1 MKGVLPIGVLGFGLL
16 VASSLV
22 GPSTR
27 VQTAGGCTGTGT
39 TDTLNINQAAGVAVD
54 ARGVLSTKV
63 FADPT
68 GQLGQERRRA
78 AKAALNPKVATT
90 SKLRKV
96 SLNRL
101 EEAVKGRLALGQ
113 RPTDEM
119 LNLAGLTRIE
129 YVFCMPE
136 TKDIV
141 IAGPAEGWAPDLSG
155 RICGIQTGRPIVEL
169 QDLIVALRAFPPSGK
184 PTPLIGCSIDP
195 TPAGLQR
202 EHDFAR
208 ANTPRSPAEIDGFAT
223 GLRNA
228 LGLEVVTINGVP
240 DTTHFAQVL
249 VEADYRM
256 KLIGIGL
263 EQPRV
268 KIKNYVDR
276 ANSNE
281 ISKNGLA
288 RWYFVPN
295 YECVRVADDDMA
307 MQLVGEGVKLVGAD
321 EVVLANGQRQ
331 SATRTD
337 MASKAWCEQFT
348 KSYGKIAAVTPIYA
362 QLRNL
367 VDLSVAAAFIQ
378 KEDYFSKV
386 GWQMETFRNEG
397 AMPVQT
403 AVAPRQVETAVNVV
417 WKGSHVSTPIGGGV
431 TISPREAL
439 SKNNLLHDKDGKV
452 GAARKETD
460 LKGLVKGQWWWD

>member
-1 MKGVLPIGVLGFGLL
+1 L
-16 VASSLV
+16 
-22 GPSTR
+22 
-27 VQTAGGCTGTGT
+27 
-39 TDTLNINQAAGVAVD
+39 
-54 ARGVLSTKV
+54 
-63 FADPT
+63 
-68 GQLGQERRRA
+68 ERRRA
-78 AKAALNPKVATT
+78 AKAALNPKVAAV

-101 EEAVKGRLALGQ
+101 EDAIKARLALGQ

-119 LNLAGLTRIE
+119 LNLAGLTRIQ
-129 YVFCMPE
+129 YVFCIPE

-141 IAGPAEGWAPDLSG
+141 LAGPAEGWAPDLSG

-169 QDLIVALRAFPPSGK
+169 QDLVVALRAFPPSGK
-184 PTPLIGCSIDP
+184 ATPLIGCSIDP
-195 TPAGLQR
+195 TKEGLQR
-202 EHDFAR
+202 EQDFAR
-208 ANTPRSPAEIDGFAT
+208 ANRPRSPADIDAFAT

-263 EQPRV
+263 EQPQIRL
-268 KIKNYVDR
+268 KNYVER
-276 ANSNE
+276 ANSND
-281 ISKNGLA
+281 ISRNGLA

-295 YECVRVADDDMA
+295 YECVRVADDEMA

-321 EVVLANGQRQ
+321 EVVLANGQRAAAAR
-331 SATRTD
+331 SD
-337 MASKAWCEQFT
+337 LASKAWCNEFT
-348 KSYGKIAAVTPIYA
+348 KSYAKIAAVTPIYA

-378 KEDYFSKV
+378 KEDYFSKI
-386 GWQMETFRNEG
+386 GWPMDVFGNE
-397 AMPVQT
+397 ARLPVQT

-439 SKNNLLHDKDGKV
+439 SKTNLLKDKDGKV
-452 GAARKETD
+452 GEARKETD
-460 LKGLVKGQWWWD
+460 LKSLAKGQWWWD

>member
-1 MKGVLPIGVLGFGLL
+1 
-16 VASSLV
+16 
-22 GPSTR
+22 
-27 VQTAGGCTGTGT
+27 
-39 TDTLNINQAAGVAVD
+39 
-54 ARGVLSTKV
+54 
-63 FADPT
+63 
-68 GQLGQERRRA
+68 
-78 AKAALNPKVATT
+78 
-90 SKLRKV
+90 
-96 SLNRL
+96 
-101 EEAVKGRLALGQ
+101 
-113 RPTDEM
+113 M

-155 RICGIQTGRPIVEL
+155 RVCGIQTGRPIVEL
-169 QDLIVALRAFPPSGK
+169 QDLIVALRAFPPNGK

-195 TPAGLQR
+195 TPEGLQR
-202 EHDFAR
+202 EQDFAR
-208 ANTPRSPAEIDGFAT
+208 ANTPRSPADIDGFAT

-228 LGLEVVTINGVP
+228 LGLETVTINGVP

-268 KIKNYVDR
+268 RIKNYVDR

-295 YECVRVADDDMA
+295 YECVRVADDEMA

-321 EVVLANGQRQ
+321 EVVLANGQR
-331 SATRTD
+331 SPRPARIWPAKPGAMNSPRATR
-337 MASKAWCEQFT
+337 
-348 KSYGKIAAVTPIYA
+348 KIAAVTPIYA

-378 KEDYFSKV
+378 KEDYFSKI
-386 GWQMETFRNEG
+386 GWQME
-397 AMPVQT
+397 PV
-403 AVAPRQVETAVNVV
+403 RETKARCPC
-417 WKGSHVSTPIGGGV
+417 KPPSLRGKLKRPSMSSGRERHVSTPIGGGV

-439 SKNNLLHDKDGKV
+439 V
-452 GAARKETD
+452 EVEPAARQGRQGRRCPQGNRPQ
-460 LKGLVKGQWWWD
+460 GLAKGQWWWD

>member
-1 MKGVLPIGVLGFGLL
+1 MGRLQ
-16 VASSLV
+16 
-22 GPSTR
+22 PSTR
-27 VQTAGGCTGTGT
+27 WILGLVVIGLAGGFEATAQAQ
-39 TDTLNINQAAGVAVD
+39 LLAAAAPFAAGVSVD

-68 GQLGQERRRA
+68 GQLGLERRRA
-78 AKAALNPKVATT
+78 AKAALNPKVAVF
-90 SKLRKV
+90 SKLRKI

-101 EEAVKGRLALGQ
+101 EEAVKARLALGQ

-119 LNLAGLTRIE
+119 LNLAGLTRVE
-129 YVFCMPE
+129 YVFCIPE
-136 TKDIV
+136 TRDI
-141 IAGPAEGWAPDLSG
+141 ILAGPAEGWAPDLSG

-169 QDLIVALRAFPPSGK
+169 EDLIVALRAFPPNGK

-195 TPAGLQR
+195 TQEGLKR
-202 EHDFAR
+202 KDEFMR
-208 ANTPRSPAEIDGFAT
+208 SNRPRSPADIDAFAT

-228 LGLEVVTINGVP
+228 LGLQVVTINGVP

-263 EQPRV
+263 EQPQI
-268 KIKNYVDR
+268 KLKNYVDR

-281 ISKNGLA
+281 ISHNAMA
-288 RWYFVPN
+288 RWWFVPN
-295 YECVRVADDDMA
+295 YECVRVADDALA

-321 EVVLANGQRQ
+321 EVVLANGQRM
-331 SATRTD
+331 AAAHAD
-337 MASKAWCEQFT
+337 MASKAWCDEFT
-348 KSYGKIAAVTPIYA
+348 KRYAKIADVTPIYA

-386 GWQMETFRNEG
+386 GWQMDLFGNEG
-397 AMPVQT
+397 RLPVQT
-403 AVAPRQVETAVNVV
+403 AVAPRQVETAINVV

-439 SKNNLLHDKDGKV
+439 SKSNLLKDKDGKV
-452 GAARKETD
+452 GDARKETD
-460 LKGLVKGQWWWD
+460 LKNLAKGQWWWD